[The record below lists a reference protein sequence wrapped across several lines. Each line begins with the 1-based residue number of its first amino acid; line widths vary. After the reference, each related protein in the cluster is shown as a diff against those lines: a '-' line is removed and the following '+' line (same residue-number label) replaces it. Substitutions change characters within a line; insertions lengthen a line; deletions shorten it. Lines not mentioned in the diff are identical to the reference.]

1 MIHDKL
7 KKALAATSSLLL
19 LFFIF
24 PIGGLALKEQLP
36 SPIAVSWFSPA
47 GVSDLEKKDKVLVIH
62 TEVNGQ
68 KTKLYVSF
76 PEEGG
81 FRLRTDSFGFFEPSG
96 EKAIQYADSDG
107 LLSMKAGDMS
117 VTFQNDGSRW
127 ILSGKSV
134 SGATAFS
141 LSSSQIF
148 FGYNDGELKKVKV
161 ENGIENG
168 DVLFGTGERFN
179 AFNQVGNELLL
190 WNQDTNYHN
199 AYDNP
204 DFDPD
209 RSKGYK
215 NIPLLH
221 NTRGYTLFFN
231 SMYGAVADIGKSDR
245 SRYSL
250 DFNGPTFDL
259 YVWMGTPLENING
272 YTKLTGRPIL
282 PPKWAFQYWA
292 GAQKAVWDNL
302 KGGPV
307 PLLTDMM
314 KNYKRLGMPNIAAV
328 YFESCHELSP
338 AHSLL
343 KKTGTRMLSWN
354 YPFAYTKQQITDLM
368 PGVAEEDLPL
378 VKSTI
383 NPWLVSHRPI
393 DYTHP
398 NAKKY
403 ILNQWGKYLDWT
415 LRGIMI
421 DYGEF
426 VGEEHQFYNGLSGDQ
441 MHNFYSYWYGKAYYE
456 AFDEKLK
463 GDFVN
468 FQRSACAGSQQWA
481 ANFTGD
487 QASTYAGLKEQVLGV
502 LSLSSSGFSAT
513 GGDIGGHLGT
523 PSPDLYMRW
532 LQFSS
537 FVPLMRAHGQPS
549 LRDPWAYG
557 EQAEAT
563 FQTHYWLR
571 ENLLDSIY
579 SAAVRAHNT
588 GAPMVQAMPVAFPG
602 QTALADNDNQFLFCD
617 DFLVSPVLTENAH
630 YREVTLPAGSW
641 YGLWKG
647 DKVKGGQTIQA
658 DAPQDKS
665 PVYIRQGT
673 VAPVRVAAKSLRLTD
688 PMQDV
693 DTTNALLVTPPDDRR
708 ENIQWTDE
716 TTKRV
721 YSSEPLQDGGFRIQA
736 EQPDDARALLVY
748 GTAAAAVK
756 VDGVSLK
763 PVGNAEETGFF
774 IDGAMT
780 IVRLPEGKWTTVE
793 ILGADFEEYAKGGTI
808 SDSIGSKESVNL
820 IDGNALTNIMLST
833 RNDYCITLDLG
844 EEKLLDQVVLK
855 WSPLGYAT
863 SYKVQMS
870 GDNVEWTD
878 VSTIEAGSGGLD
890 TLRVSGKTAR
900 YIRLTEAKKGKN
912 KAMCLYGIEVYGHAP
927 IDIPDNFSE
936 STPKKAFAGL
946 TVPQLIIV
954 SSLLV
959 LLLVGGTTSALLL
972 RARKKKITIDSSP
985 DNETGK
991 D

>member
-1 MIHDKL
+1 MLHNKL
-7 KKALAATSSLLL
+7 KKALASTSSLLL
-19 LFFIF
+19 LFFVF

-47 GVSDLEKKDKVLVIH
+47 GVSDLEKKDNVLVIH

-117 VTFQNDGSRW
+117 VTFQNDGNRW
-127 ILSGKSV
+127 TLRGESV
-134 SGATAFS
+134 SGTTTFS

-148 FGYNDGELKKVKV
+148 FGYSDGELKKVKI
-161 ENGIENG
+161 ENGIEDG

-179 AFNQVGNELLL
+179 SFNQVGNELLL

-199 AYDNP
+199 AYVDP
-204 DFDPD
+204 DLDPD

-215 NIPLLH
+215 NIPLIH
-221 NTRGYTLFFN
+221 NSRGYTLFFN

-259 YVWMGTPLENING
+259 YVWMGTPLENIDG
-272 YTKLTGRPIL
+272 YTKLTGRPVL

-307 PLLTDMM
+307 SLLTGMM
-314 KNYKRLGMPNIAAV
+314 NNYKRLGMPNIAAV
-328 YFESCHELSP
+328 YFESCHDISI

-378 VKSTI
+378 AKSTI
-383 NPWLVSHRPI
+383 NPWLIFHRPI

-456 AFDEKLK
+456 VFDEKLK

-487 QASTYAGLKEQVLGV
+487 QASTYAGLREQVLGI
-502 LSLSSSGFSAT
+502 LSLSSSGFSAM

-532 LQFSS
+532 LQFST

-549 LRDPWAYG
+549 LRDPWGYG

-588 GAPMVQAMPVAFPG
+588 GAPMVQAMALAFPG
-602 QTALADNDNQFLFCD
+602 QAAIADNDNQFLFCD
-617 DFLVSPVLTENAH
+617 DFLVSPVMTENAY
-630 YREVTLPAGSW
+630 YREVTLPTGNW
-641 YGLWKG
+641 YDLWKG
-647 DKVKGGQTIQA
+647 DKIEGGQTIQA

-665 PVYIRQGT
+665 PIYVRQGT
-673 VAPVRVAAKSLRLTD
+673 VAPVRVAAKTLRLTD
-688 PMQDV
+688 SMLDV
-693 DTTNALLVTPPDDRR
+693 DTVNALLVTPPDDKR
-708 ENIQWTDE
+708 ESIQWVDE
-716 TTKRV
+716 NTKRV
-721 YSSEPLQDGGFRIQA
+721 YTSEPMQEGAFRIQA
-736 EQPDDARALLVY
+736 EQPDDTRALCVY

-756 VDGVSLK
+756 VDGLLLK
-763 PVGNAEETGFF
+763 SVTNTEEVGFY

-780 IVRLPEGKWTTVE
+780 IIRMPEGQWNTIE
-793 ILGADFEEYAKGGTI
+793 IFGTDFEDYAKNGTI
-808 SDSIGSKESVNL
+808 SDSINSEESVNL
-820 IDGNALTNIMLST
+820 IDGDVLTNIVLST
-833 RNDYCITLDLG
+833 RSDYWITLDLG
-844 EEKLLDQVVLK
+844 EEKQLDQVVLK

-863 SYKVQMS
+863 SYKVQVS
-870 GDNVEWTD
+870 NDNIEWTD
-878 VSTIEAGSGGLD
+878 VSTIEACSGGID
-890 TLRVSGKTAR
+890 TLRISGAKGR
-900 YIRLTEAKKGKN
+900 YVRLVDVQKGKSGV
-912 KAMCLYGIEVYGHAP
+912 MSLYGVEVYGHAP
-927 IDIPDNFSE
+927 ADIPDNFRE
-936 STPKKAFAGL
+936 STSKSFFAGL
-946 TVPQLIIV
+946 TVTQLIIA
-954 SSLLV
+954 SCALV
-959 LLLVGGTTSALLL
+959 LVLVLAGGTAFVLVRRS
-972 RARKKKITIDSSP
+972 RKKKENS
-985 DNETGK
+985 
-991 D
+991 